1 MPTLV
6 LPLRAIFRT
15 LNPAQNGRMFLLLL
29 LLGVSLL
36 ASQPGHASSVAE
48 SFVDAKGT
56 SASCVGIPTAV
67 SKCAQLMT
75 EAGLVPQAD
84 LGSTGLTFQTSGKDD
99 GVIVKVD
106 PGAAGDLAGLHVGH
120 RITAVNGVPTQLTP
134 GLIAE
139 EMIFGERGQ
148 SVKITVRRAG
158 TNLDITVVRDPQN
171 APPGPTIK
179 GFFYM
184 LRPIVNWKGQFIPC
198 LGGGP
203 AGPAAIAYCE
213 SHFHSDGY
221 IKSGDYGTTGLKIDT
236 ASTTSAKILSV
247 DANSGAAKA
256 GLQPGDE
263 IVAVN
268 GQPLQISLGAQ
279 IKEVLYGKAGAQFQL
294 TVLSSGAEK
303 PVQLTLTPVA
313 KSK

>member
-1 MPTLV
+1 MPTFA

-15 LNPAQNGRMFLLLL
+15 LTPAKNSRKFLFLPLLA
-29 LLGVSLL
+29 VSLL
-36 ASQPGHASSVAE
+36 APAAGHASSVAA

-56 SASCVGIPTAV
+56 SASCIGLPPVVT
-67 SKCAQLMT
+67 KCVQVMT
-75 EAGLVPQAD
+75 EAGLIQEQD

-99 GVIVKVD
+99 GTIVKVD
-106 PGAAGDLAGLHVGH
+106 PGTAGDLAGLHVGD
-120 RITAVNGVPTQLTP
+120 RIAAVNGVPTKLTP

-139 EMIFGERGQ
+139 EMTFGERKQ

-158 TNLDITVVRDPQN
+158 ANLDLTVVRDPQN
-171 APPGPTIK
+171 APPGPTVK
-179 GFFYM
+179 GFLYS
-184 LRPIVNWKGQFIPC
+184 LHPIVNWKGQFIPC
-198 LGGGP
+198 LGAGP

-213 SHFHSDGY
+213 SHFHGDGY

-303 PVQLTLTPVA
+303 PVQLTLTPVS

>member
-1 MPTLV
+1 MPSLV
-6 LPLRAIFRT
+6 LPLRARLRAHCPIESNRS
-15 LNPAQNGRMFLLLL
+15 LLFL
-29 LLGVSLL
+29 SLL
-36 ASQPGHASSVAE
+36 ALSLSLAVPSHASSVAE
-48 SFVDAKGT
+48 TFVDAKGT
-56 SASCVGIPTAV
+56 TGTCVGIPTAV
-67 SKCAQLMT
+67 TKCVQLMT
-75 EAGLVPQAD
+75 EAGLIPEES
-84 LGSTGLTFQTSGKDD
+84 LGSAGLTFQTSGKDD

-106 PGAAGDLAGLHVGH
+106 PGAAGDMAGLHVGD

-139 EMIFGERGQ
+139 EMTFGERGQ

-158 TNLDITVVRDPQN
+158 ANLDINVVRDPHN
-171 APPGPTIK
+171 APPGPTVK
-179 GFFYM
+179 GFFYI

-203 AGPAAIAYCE
+203 AGPAAIAYFE
-213 SHFHSDGY
+213 SHFHGDGY
-221 IKSGDYGTTGLKIDT
+221 IKATDYGATGLKIET
-236 ASTTSAKILSV
+236 ASSAT
-247 DANSGAAKA
+247 SGAAKA

-279 IKEVLYGKAGAQFQL
+279 IKQILYGKSGAQLQL
-294 TVLSSGAEK
+294 TVLSGGAEK
-303 PVQLTLTPVA
+303 SVQLTLKPAA